1 MKNQINLIHNA
12 IYEDIEIAKFEKTC
26 VEIVWI
32 RSWKV

>member
-1 MKNQINLIHNA
+1 MKNQINLIYNA
-12 IYEDIEIAKFEKTC
+12 IHKDIEITEFEKTC